1 MASAASS
8 SDRDAARQPP
18 RRRLLAALGGGA
30 VLAAAER
37 TLPHSW
43 TRPVVNHV
51 LLPAHAQLSEAG
63 GECDLP
69 LTIGDAALSCGAP
82 PTTTVLTFYIDD
94 GGDCPAV
101 ATGQPALAADG
112 IRIIA
117 TSDGATFV
125 SMAMEASPPSQPSIT
140 QLCDSAPSPP
150 QEFALS
156 LAAAATSGAPWQV
169 RFILSRDATTVYVSD
184 IELTPM

>member
-1 MASAASS
+1 MANAASS
-8 SDRDAARQPP
+8 DRHGTGRPP
-18 RRRLLAALGGGA
+18 RRRLLAALGSGA

-37 TLPHSW
+37 TLPHYW

-69 LTIGDAALSCGAP
+69 LTIGDSALSCGAP
-82 PTTTVLTFYIDD
+82 PATTVLTFYIDD

-101 ATGQPALAADG
+101 ATGQPVPVADA

-117 TSDGATFV
+117 TSDGTTFV

-140 QLCDSAPSPP
+140 QVCDSAPSPP
-150 QEFALS
+150 QEFDLS

-169 RFILSRDATTVYVSD
+169 SFILSRDATTVYVSD
-184 IELTPM
+184 IELAPI